1 MVREIVFRVSAE
13 RDTSPELPRPPDD
26 AVNLRLPQ
34 LSSRSREVLEVL
46 ARQKGRPDR
55 FYEGALRA
63 LADLA
68 NPVRAEMA
76 AYALRELIQEL
87 ERAAGAPKKGPGLG
101 DLLSTFRTKWEAA
114 ERRSSDRGLVDNC
127 DPAVF
132 AVDQFLDEAK
142 EGHLSRRD
150 RAQETLSGLD
160 PVQRV
165 GPPDTEERRIEAL
178 LDFREEFNE
187 ALHGERPTDAEAFTP
202 LVERFETFLLAWF
215 QPRTFEDFS
224 EIDELLEEGPPT

>member
-1 MVREIVFRVSAE
+1 MVVQMSTEKDA
-13 RDTSPELPRPPDD
+13 SPELPRSSDD
-26 AVNLRLPQ
+26 AVDLRLPQ
-34 LSSRSREVLEVL
+34 LSNRSREVLEVL
-46 ARQKGRPDR
+46 ARQKGRPAT

-63 LADLA
+63 LADRA

-101 DLLSTFRTKWEAA
+101 DLLRAFRPKWEAA
-114 ERRSSDRGLVDNC
+114 ERRPDDRGLIDNC

-142 EGHLSRRD
+142 EGHLNRRD

-160 PVQRV
+160 PVKRV
-165 GPPDTEERRIEAL
+165 GPPDTEERIEAL

-187 ALHGERPTDAEAFTP
+187 ALHGERPTDAESFAP

-215 QPRTFEDFS
+215 QPRTFEDFT
-224 EIDELLEEGPPT
+224 EIDELREEGPPT

>member
-1 MVREIVFRVSAE
+1 MSAE
-13 RDTSPELPRPPDD
+13 EKIPPELPGSPED
-26 AVNLRLPQ
+26 AVNLRLPE
-34 LSSRSREVLEVL
+34 LSSRSREALEVL

-63 LADLA
+63 LADRA

-101 DLLSTFRTKWEAA
+101 NLLSVFRPKWEAA
-114 ERRSSDRGLVDNC
+114 ERRPNDRGLVDNC
-127 DPAVF
+127 DQAVF
-132 AVDQFLDEAK
+132 AVDQFLDDAR

-165 GPPDTEERRIEAL
+165 NPPDTEEGRIEAL
-178 LDFREEFNE
+178 LEFREEFNE
-187 ALHGERPTDAEAFTP
+187 ALHGERPTDAEAFSS

-224 EIDELLEEGPPT
+224 EIDELLGEGPPT

>member
-1 MVREIVFRVSAE
+1 MVREIVFGVTAE
-13 RDTSPELPRPPDD
+13 RDTPSELPRPPDD

-34 LSSRSREVLEVL
+34 LSSRSAEVLEVL
-46 ARQKGRPDR
+46 ARQKRRPDR

-68 NPVRAEMA
+68 NPVKAEMA

-87 ERAAGAPKKGPGLG
+87 ERAASGPKKGPGLG
-101 DLLSTFRTKWEAA
+101 VLLSAFRPKWEAA
-114 ERRSSDRGLVDNC
+114 ERRTSDRGLVDNC

-132 AVDQFLDEAK
+132 AVDQFLDDARK
-142 EGHLSRRD
+142 GHLSRRD
-150 RAQETLSGLD
+150 RAQETLTGLD

-165 GPPDTEERRIEAL
+165 GPPDTEEGRIEAL
-178 LDFREEFNE
+178 LEFREAFDRV
-187 ALHGERPTDAEAFTP
+187 LHGEHPTDAEAFSS

-224 EIDELLEEGPPT
+224 EIDELLKEGPPT